1 MSPPYEPA
9 LTTAPDSTI
18 RVGAPWFTGSMA
30 RPPALARRLFE
41 RFEPVHGITYFAPE
55 ARAAADEL
63 GYRGFWR
70 GYFATRSAPL
80 GRVAPRVVEA
90 VFYNFTAFRVAKSL
104 DGAWDTVTPEQALAA
119 RQAGAVAALR
129 RYGLTDNDNLCTA
142 AELLG
147 RAARNASPAGR
158 PLYAALTAAPWPDEP
173 VAALWHAA
181 TLLRE
186 QRGDA
191 HVAALVAAGIDGR
204 ESNVFHVAA
213 GRATKDGIMR
223 SRDYDDGEWAT
234 IEQNLTRRGLLDE
247 GELTA
252 EGRALKTDIESR
264 TDRVSLPALDALTD
278 AEVERLFQ
286 ALTPITRQ
294 VIAGGDLPAS
304 TPMGLQRNDLDDD
317 SAGLG

>member
-1 MSPPYEPA
+1 
-9 LTTAPDSTI
+9 
-18 RVGAPWFTGSMA
+18 MA
-30 RPPALARRLFE
+30 RPHALARRLYE

-80 GRVAPRVVEA
+80 GRVTPRVVEA
-90 VFYNFTAFRVAKSL
+90 VFYNFASFRVAKSL
-104 DGAWDTVTPEQALAA
+104 DGAWETISPEQALAA
-119 RQAGAVAALR
+119 RQTGSVAALR
-129 RYGLTDNDNLCTA
+129 RYGLTDDDNLRTA
-142 AELLG
+142 AKLLG
-147 RAARNASPAGR
+147 KAARTASPAGR
-158 PLYAALTAAPWPDEP
+158 PLYAALTAVPWPDEP

-204 ESNVFHVAA
+204 ESNVFQVAA

-223 SRDYDDGEWAT
+223 SRDYDDSEWAT
-234 IEQNLTRRGLLDE
+234 IEQNLTRRGLLDDG
-247 GELTA
+247 GELTP

-264 TDRVSLPALDALTD
+264 TDRVSLPVLDALTD

>member
-1 MSPPYEPA
+1 
-9 LTTAPDSTI
+9 
-18 RVGAPWFTGSMA
+18 MA
-30 RPPALARRLFE
+30 RPHALARRLYE

-80 GRVAPRVVEA
+80 GRVAPGLVEA
-90 VFYNFTAFRVAKSL
+90 VFYNFAAFRVAKSL
-104 DGAWDTVTPEQALAA
+104 DGAWDTVSPEQALAA

-129 RYGLTDNDNLCTA
+129 RYGLTGDDNLCTA

-147 RAARNASPAGR
+147 KAARNASPAGR
-158 PLYAALTAAPWPDEP
+158 PLYAALTAVPWPDEP

-213 GRATKDGIMR
+213 GRVTKDGIMR
-223 SRDYDDGEWAT
+223 SRDYDDGEWTA
-234 IEQNLTRRGLLDE
+234 IEQNLAQRGLLDD
-247 GELTA
+247 GGDLTPQ
-252 EGRALKTDIESR
+252 GRALKTDIESR
-264 TDRVSLPALDALTD
+264 TDQVSLPVLDALTD
-278 AEVERLFQ
+278 GEVETLFQ
-286 ALTPITRQ
+286 TLTPITRQ

>member
-1 MSPPYEPA
+1 
-9 LTTAPDSTI
+9 
-18 RVGAPWFTGSMA
+18 MA
-30 RPPALARRLFE
+30 RPIDLARRFYD
-41 RFEPVHGITYFAPE
+41 RFEPIHGIAYFAPE

-80 GRVAPRVVEA
+80 GMVCPRLVEA
-90 VFYNFTAFRVAKSL
+90 VFYNFASFRVVKSL
-104 DGAWDTVTPEQALAA
+104 EGAWETVSPQQALSA

-129 RYGLTDNDNLCTA
+129 RYGLTDDENLCAA

-158 PLYAALTAAPWPDEP
+158 PLYAALTAVPWPDEP
-173 VAALWHAA
+173 LATLWHAA

-213 GRATKDGIMR
+213 GRATKADIMR
-223 SRDYDDGEWAT
+223 SRDYDESEWT
-234 IEQNLTRRGLLDE
+234 TLEEGLTRRGLLDDGAQLTSE
-247 GELTA
+247 GH
-252 EGRALKTDIESR
+252 ALKTDIENR
-264 TDRVSLPALDALTD
+264 TDRVSLPVFDILSDT
-278 AEVERLFQ
+278 EVEALFH
-286 ALTPITRQ
+286 ALTPITRR

-304 TPMGLQRNDLDDD
+304 TPMGLRRNDLDNE
-317 SAGLG
+317 SANLT

>member
-1 MSPPYEPA
+1 
-9 LTTAPDSTI
+9 
-18 RVGAPWFTGSMA
+18 MA
-30 RPPALARRLFE
+30 RPHALARRLFE

-90 VFYNFTAFRVAKSL
+90 VFYNFASFRVARSL
-104 DGAWDTVTPEQALAA
+104 DGAWETVSPVQALAA
-119 RQAGAVAALR
+119 RQTGAVAALR
-129 RYGLTDNDNLCTA
+129 RYGLTDDENLRTA

-147 RAARNASPAGR
+147 KAARNAATAGR
-158 PLYAALTAAPWPDEP
+158 PLYAALTAVPWPDEP

-204 ESNVFHVAA
+204 ESNVFQVAA

-223 SRDYDDGEWAT
+223 SRDYDDCEWAT
-234 IEQNLTRRGLLDE
+234 IEQNLTRRGLLGD
-247 GELTA
+247 GGALTP

-264 TDRVSLPALDALTD
+264 TDRVSLPVLDALTD
-278 AEVERLFQ
+278 AEVESLFH

-294 VIAGGDLPAS
+294 VIAGGDLPSS
-304 TPMGLQRNDLDDD
+304 TPMGLQRNDLDND
-317 SAGLG
+317 SAGLR